1 MAASI
6 KNGMRQAFTFES
18 DLPAK
23 KQQKDFAKQRTTPV
37 NKYQGKSQEKGQ
49 STLGASAIQVLF

>member
-23 KQQKDFAKQRTTPV
+23 KQQKDLAKQRTTPV
-37 NKYQGKSQEKGQ
+37 NKN
-49 STLGASAIQVLF
+49 